1 MLYFSNGPG
10 DLVFLTWRPDNPS
23 PSAAEVVQAY
33 AEMIEALERTG
44 AVTLQERLFCQINDV
59 NSILDARG
67 WSPARLW
74 PVPPTVVEGA
84 PCEGSGLAG
93 VHIVGARPRNGEE
106 PRVVTHDEV
115 PCGLEVAGSEAVFL
129 ALSDIAKLLPN
140 DPEREPAE
148 ETRGAI
154 HLAEDLLTARKW
166 SFQDVRRTWFYL
178 HDILDWY
185 DDFNIARNREFDRMG
200 LSRSGSGSMLP
211 ASTGIFADNPRGGW
225 CVLDLLAIRS
235 SNGKPLDARK
245 LTNPRQNEAPEY
257 GSSFSRGL
265 ELRTRSC
272 RYLLVSGTAS
282 IDDHGSSVHE
292 NDFTRQT
299 ERTLDTVAT
308 LLGVGGAGFGD
319 VRQATA
325 FVKRQADISELRDI
339 LTRRGMDQMPVV
351 YTVGDVCR
359 DELLFELD
367 ATAVVPN
374 PGN

>member
-1 MLYFSNGPG
+1 MLNFSNGPG
-10 DLVFLTWRPDNPS
+10 DLVFLTWRPDEPS

-33 AEMIEALERTG
+33 AEMAEALERTA
-44 AVTLQERLFCQINDV
+44 AVALQERLFCQINDV

-93 VHIVGARPRNGEE
+93 VHIVGARPKIGGES
-106 PRVVTHDEV
+106 VVLTHRDM
-115 PCGLEVAGSEAVFL
+115 PCGLEVVGSEAVFL
-129 ALSDIAKLLPN
+129 ALSDIGKLLPN
-140 DPEREPAE
+140 DPERRPAE
-148 ETRGAI
+148 ETREAI
-154 HLAEDLLTARKW
+154 HLAEDLLTAHDW

-185 DDFNIARNREFDRMG
+185 DDFNAARNREFDRMG
-200 LSRSGSGSMLP
+200 LSRTESSSMLP

-235 SNGKPLDARK
+235 SNGSPLDVRK
-245 LTNPRQNEAPEY
+245 LSNPRQNEAPEY

-265 ELRTRSC
+265 ELNTRKC

-282 IDDHGSSVHE
+282 IDDHGTSVHA
-292 NDFTRQT
+292 NDFAKQT
-299 ERTLDTVAT
+299 ERTLDTVEA
-308 LLGVGGAGFGD
+308 LLDVGGAGLSD

-325 FVKRQADISELRDI
+325 FVKRQGDISLLREI
-339 LTRRGMDQMPVV
+339 LARRGMDQLPVV
-351 YTVGDVCR
+351 YTIGDVCR

-367 ATAVVPN
+367 ATAVVPKHRD
-374 PGN
+374 

>member
-33 AEMIEALERTG
+33 AEMAEALERTR
-44 AVTLQERLFCQINDV
+44 AVALQERLFCQISAI

-93 VHIVGARPRNGEE
+93 IHVVGVRPRNGEE
-106 PRVVTHDEV
+106 PLVVTHEEV
-115 PCGLEVAGSEAVFL
+115 PCGIEVAGSEAVFF
-129 ALSDIAKLLPN
+129 ALSDISRLLPN
-140 DPEREPAE
+140 DPERRPAE
-148 ETRGAI
+148 ETRDAI
-154 HLAEDLLTARKW
+154 HLAEELLATRKW

-185 DDFNIARNREFDRMG
+185 DDFNAARNREFDRMG
-200 LSRSGSGSMLP
+200 LFRSGSSAMLP

-235 SNGKPLDARK
+235 SNGKPMDARK
-245 LTNPRQNEAPEY
+245 LCNPRQNEAPEY

-265 ELRTRSC
+265 ELNTRSC

-282 IDDHGSSVHE
+282 IDDQGSSVHL
-292 NDFTRQT
+292 NDFAGQT
-299 ERTLDTVAT
+299 ERTLDTVET
-308 LLGVGGAGFGD
+308 LLEVGGAGLGD

-325 FVKRQADISELRDI
+325 FVKRHEDISELRKI
-339 LTRRGMDQMPVV
+339 LARRGIDRLPVV

-367 ATAVVPN
+367 ATAVVTT
-374 PGN
+374 GES

>member
-10 DLVFLTWRPDNPS
+10 DLVFLTWRPDDPS
-23 PSAAEVVQAY
+23 ASAAEVAQAY
-33 AEMIEALERTG
+33 TEMAEALGRTG
-44 AVTLQERLFCQINDV
+44 AVALQERLFCRINDV

-93 VHIVGARPRNGEE
+93 VHIVGARPRADGE
-106 PRVVTHDEV
+106 PVVITHDEV
-115 PCGLEVAGSEAVFL
+115 PCGLEVVGSEAVFL
-129 ALSDIAKLLPN
+129 ALSDIGKLLPKKSS
-140 DPEREPAE
+140 RQPAE
-148 ETRGAI
+148 ETRDAI
-154 HLAEDLLTARKW
+154 LLAEELLAARQW
-166 SFQDVRRTWFYL
+166 SFRDVRRTWFYL

-185 DDFNIARNREFDRMG
+185 DDFNTARNREFDRMG
-200 LSRSGSGSMLP
+200 LSRNGSDSMLP

-225 CVLDLLAIRS
+225 CVLDLLAIRLP
-235 SNGKPLDARK
+235 NGSPLDVRK
-245 LTNPRQNEAPEY
+245 LSNPRQNEAPEY

-265 ELRTRSC
+265 ELNTRSC

-282 IDDHGSSVHE
+282 IDDNGSSVHV
-292 NDFTRQT
+292 NDFERQT

-308 LLGVGGAGFGD
+308 LLGVGGAGFDD

-325 FVKRQADISELRDI
+325 FVKRQDDVSELRDI
-339 LTRRGMDQMPVV
+339 LARRGMDRLPVV
-351 YTVGDVCR
+351 CMVGDVCR

-374 PGN
+374 RGD

>member
-1 MLYFSNGPG
+1 MLYISNGPG
-10 DLVFLTWRPDNPS
+10 DLIFLTWRPDNPS

-33 AEMIEALERTG
+33 AEMVEALERTG
-44 AVTLQERLFCQINDV
+44 AVTLQERLFCQISAV

-93 VHIVGARPRNGEE
+93 VHIVGARPRNGED
-106 PRVVTHDEV
+106 PFVVTHSEV
-115 PCGLEVAGSEAVFL
+115 PCGLEVTGSEAVFL
-129 ALSDIAKLLPN
+129 ALSDIGKLLPS
-140 DPEREPAE
+140 DSERQPAE
-148 ETRGAI
+148 ETRDAI
-154 HLAEDLLTARKW
+154 HLAEELLASRNW
-166 SFQDVRRTWFYL
+166 SFQDVQRTWFYL

-200 LSRSGSGSMLP
+200 LSRNGSNVMLP

-225 CVLDLLAIRS
+225 CVLDLLAIRTS
-235 SNGKPLDARK
+235 TGYPLNARK
-245 LTNPRQNEAPEY
+245 LCNPRQNEAPEY

-265 ELRTRSC
+265 ELNLGSC

-282 IDDHGSSVHE
+282 IDDNGSSVHE
-292 NDFTRQT
+292 NDFAKQT

-308 LLGVGGAGFGD
+308 LLRVGGAGLGD
-319 VRQATA
+319 VCQATA
-325 FVKRQADISELRDI
+325 FVKRQDDVLELRDI
-339 LTRRGMDQMPVV
+339 LARRGMDQLPVV

-367 ATAVVPN
+367 ATAVIPN

>member
-1 MLYFSNGPG
+1 MLYLSNVPG

-33 AEMIEALERTG
+33 AEMAEALERTG
-44 AVTLQERLFCQINDV
+44 AVTLQERLFCQISAV

-74 PVPPTVVEGA
+74 PLPPTVVEGA

-106 PRVVTHDEV
+106 PLVVTHSEV
-115 PCGLEVAGSEAVFL
+115 PCGLEVTGSEAVFL
-129 ALSDIAKLLPN
+129 SLSDIARLLPN

-148 ETRGAI
+148 ETREAI
-154 HLAEDLLTARKW
+154 HLAEELLASRNW
-166 SFQDVRRTWFYL
+166 SFRDVRRTWFYL
-178 HDILDWY
+178 HNILEWY

-200 LSRSGSGSMLP
+200 LSRGESNAILP
-211 ASTGIFADNPRGGW
+211 ASTGIFANNPRGGW
-225 CVLDLLAIRS
+225 CVLDLLAVRS
-235 SNGKPLDARK
+235 SNGYPLDARK
-245 LTNPRQNEAPEY
+245 LCNPSQNEAPEY

-265 ELRTRSC
+265 ELNTGSC

-282 IDDHGSSVHE
+282 IDDHGSSVHP
-292 NDFTRQT
+292 NDFGRQT
-299 ERTLDTVAT
+299 ERTLDTVET
-308 LLGVGGAGFGD
+308 LLRVGGAGFGD

-325 FVKRQADISELRDI
+325 FVKRQDDIAELRDI
-339 LTRRGMDQMPVV
+339 LARRGMDQLPVV
-351 YTVGDVCR
+351 CTVGDVCR

-367 ATAVVPN
+367 ATAVIPN

>member
-33 AEMIEALERTG
+33 AEMAEALERTG
-44 AVTLQERLFCQINDV
+44 AVTLQERLFCQISDV

-74 PVPPTVVEGA
+74 PVPPTVIEGA

-106 PRVVTHDEV
+106 PQVVNLGEA
-115 PCGLEVAGSEAVFL
+115 PCGLEVAGSEAVFF
-129 ALSDIAKLLPN
+129 ALSDIGRLLPH
-140 DPEREPAE
+140 DSERQPAD
-148 ETRGAI
+148 ETREAI
-154 HLAEDLLTARKW
+154 HLAEELLAAREW
-166 SFQDVRRTWFYL
+166 SFRDVRRTWFYL

-185 DDFNIARNREFDRMG
+185 DDFNIARNREFERMG
-200 LSRSGSGSMLP
+200 LFRSGSDAMLP

-225 CVLDLLAIRS
+225 CVLDLLAVRS
-235 SNGKPLDARK
+235 SNGYPLNARK
-245 LTNPRQNEAPEY
+245 LVNPRQNEAPEY

-265 ELRTRSC
+265 ELKTRSC
-272 RYLLVSGTAS
+272 RYILVSGTAS
-282 IDDHGSSVHE
+282 IDDRGSSVHRD
-292 NDFTRQT
+292 DFGRQT
-299 ERTLDTVAT
+299 ERTLDTVES
-308 LLGVGGAGFGD
+308 LLCEGGAGLGD

-325 FVKRQADISELRDI
+325 FVKRHRDISELRDI
-339 LTRRGMDQMPVV
+339 LADRGMDQLPVV

-367 ATAVVPN
+367 ATATVPN
-374 PGN
+374 SGN